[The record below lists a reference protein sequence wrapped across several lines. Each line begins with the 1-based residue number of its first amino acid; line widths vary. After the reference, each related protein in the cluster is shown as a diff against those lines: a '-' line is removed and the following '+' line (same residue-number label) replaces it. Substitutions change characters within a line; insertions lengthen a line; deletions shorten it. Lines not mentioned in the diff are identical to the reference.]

1 MKDVIYKVKSA
12 FNKEFDAVYKQ
23 KEQEINR
30 VREKKKRISEIM
42 TELDLSETLWEPNL
56 TDNECPERA
65 LTVTDLEVTQAVCIE
80 DFK

>member
-1 MKDVIYKVKSA
+1 MKDVIYKVKST
-12 FNKEFDAVYKQ
+12 FNKEFEAVYKQ

-30 VREKKKRISEIM
+30 VREKMKRISEIM

-65 LTVTDLEVTQAVCIE
+65 LIVTDSEVTLAVCIE
-80 DFK
+80 DLK